1 MTTNDRV
8 KEIRKYENLTL
19 EKFGARLGVGK
30 TAISKLENGERGV
43 TDQMIKSI
51 CREFRVNEQWL
62 RDGTGEPYVIPD
74 DPDAEILEDIMFDKD
89 NPVYRAALDVLRV
102 YKKLEPEYKALL
114 EHFAAQLYEQV
125 KKPEE

>member
-1 MTTNDRV
+1 MSVNDRI
-8 KEIRKYENLTL
+8 KEIRKREDLTL

-30 TAISKLENGERGV
+30 SVLSQIENGRSNV

-102 YKKLEPEYKALL
+102 YKKLEPEYKTLL

-125 KKPEE
+125 QKPEE